1 MHLSEK
7 TAENLL
13 REISEVIDYDIYISD
28 ENGYIIASTNKARVN
43 EYHIP
48 SHKVVT
54 EGLNELIVR
63 KENEYPGCKVGIN
76 LPFTINGQIAGVIGI
91 TGPVEEVEGYG
102 KIIKK
107 ITEILMQH
115 IDAMQE
121 QNTLDQNRMFFINSW
136 LAGELSDEAYIEENI
151 AFYGLTI
158 TSPMVVAVIK
168 CKAGSAGVRQ
178 FLESRLTD
186 PHVVWSLNSND
197 KNMGLVV
204 MNAEN
209 SEACLEYYRS
219 KFNDSF
225 PEDSFKIALGDV
237 HERYNHIQNSYQ
249 EAKKVLTVFRPKEYG
264 IRDFGGS
271 ILEVAMHD
279 ISLEYKRKTVEKIFA
294 ECGENE
300 KHDMADFIVEYYTQ
314 NGSITA
320 ISEDLFLHKNTVQYK
335 IKKIKK
341 KTGLDLRKAKGLTKL
356 YFAAIWYLEFFN

>member
-1 MHLSEK
+1 M
-7 TAENLL
+7 
-13 REISEVIDYDIYISD
+13 
-28 ENGYIIASTNKARVN
+28 
-43 EYHIP
+43 
-48 SHKVVT
+48 
-54 EGLNELIVR
+54 R
-63 KENEYPGCKVGIN
+63 K
-76 LPFTINGQIAGVIGI
+76 
-91 TGPVEEVEGYG
+91 
-102 KIIKK
+102 
-107 ITEILMQH
+107 
-115 IDAMQE
+115 
-121 QNTLDQNRMFFINSW
+121 
-136 LAGELSDEAYIEENI
+136 
-151 AFYGLTI
+151 
-158 TSPMVVAVIK
+158 
-168 CKAGSAGVRQ
+168 
-178 FLESRLTD
+178 
-186 PHVVWSLNSND
+186 
-197 KNMGLVV
+197 
-204 MNAEN
+204 AEN

-294 ECGENE
+294 ECSDNE
-300 KHDMADFIVEYYTQ
+300 KHDIADFIVEYYTQ